1 MGQNGDGHADSS
13 EDRLQAFECP
23 ACGGGVEAEVE
34 EVARLVGCPA
44 CGEAFVIPGR
54 DGSTDL
60 PDVDAAGEE
69 RKAHEALQE
78 LDSLRM
84 RHLIVT
90 RRTAIRT
97 RTYFVTGAFGC
108 LVGGVELV
116 IMTVSEVRRVGWHLR
131 QVGFVLAAL
140 AGFWW
145 TVYFF
150 RRAAYW
156 GRQSRAVTIPEPE
169 TPPDF
174 TTLSDGSQYARNLEN
189 LE

>member
-1 MGQNGDGHADSS
+1 MSQNGDGHGDGGD
-13 EDRLQAFECP
+13 DRLRAFECP
-23 ACGGGVEAEVE
+23 ACGERVEAEVE
-34 EVARLVGCPA
+34 EVARLVECPA
-44 CGEAFVIPGR
+44 CGEAFVIPAL
-54 DGSTDL
+54 DGSTDV
-60 PDVDAAGEE
+60 PDADAAGEE
-69 RKAHEALQE
+69 RKAHDELQE

-116 IMTVSEVRRVGWHLR
+116 IMTVNEVRRVGWHLR
-131 QVGFVLAAL
+131 QVGFVLSAL
-140 AGFWW
+140 LGFWGA
-145 TVYFF
+145 VCLFQ
-150 RRAAYW
+150 RAAYW
-156 GRQSRAVTIPEPE
+156 GRQGRAVTIPEPE

-189 LE
+189 LH

>member
-1 MGQNGDGHADSS
+1 VEVEVEEGA
-13 EDRLQAFECP
+13 RLVECP
-23 ACGGGVEAEVE
+23 ACGRG
-34 EVARLVGCPA
+34 
-44 CGEAFVIPGR
+44 FVVPGR
-54 DGSTDL
+54 DGSTEL
-60 PDVDAAGEE
+60 PDADAGGEE
-69 RKAHEALQE
+69 PKAHDELQE

-108 LVGGVELV
+108 LVGGVDLV
-116 IMTVSEVRRVGWHLR
+116 IMTVSVVRRVGWHLR
-131 QVGFVLAAL
+131 QGGFVLSAL
-140 AGFWW
+140 LAFWGA
-145 TVYFF
+145 VYLFE
-150 RRAAYW
+150 RAAYW
-156 GRQSRAVTIPEPE
+156 GRKSRAEKIPEPE